1 MAEREGLKFLGAL
14 PIDTELVDLL
24 DGEAIAE
31 KENDEVKQELNGSSS
46 AGRGVGVEEAEAKKE
61 EHAFKLMERYQRTPT
76 YGLFRGMS
84 DTILARLQELATP
97 PPISTDTV

>member
-14 PIDTELVDLL
+14 PIDTELVELL
-24 DGEAIAE
+24 DGEAMAE
-31 KENDEVKQELNGSSS
+31 KQKDEEEQKTSSGVDARLR
-46 AGRGVGVEEAEAKKE
+46 AGEEEIKKE
-61 EHAFKLMERYQRTPT
+61 EHAFKLMETYQRTPT

-97 PPISTDTV
+97 PVVSTTAA